1 MDKRVIENRFVGSF
15 LLVASL
21 LTALILTSL
30 TSAGQDAVSIPAKG
44 KDKQKSAKAKS
55 GPAPRTPDGKV
66 DLSGLWSPDRNFIYD
81 ISDSLKPG
89 DKLPT
94 QPWAEKLTRERMS
107 KDDPEA
113 NCLPTG
119 VPRQAPYQI
128 GRAH

>member
-1 MDKRVIENRFVGSF
+1 LDKRIASSLVIMAG
-15 LLVASL
+15 LGVALFFSSL
-21 LTALILTSL
+21 PSQ
-30 TSAGQDAVSIPAKG
+30 GQDDAAPVKG
-44 KDKQKSAKAKS
+44 KGRQKGAKATS
-55 GPAPRTPDGKV
+55 GPTPRLADGKV
-66 DLSGLWSPDRNFIYD
+66 DLTGLWSPDRNFIYD

-119 VPRQAPYQI
+119 VPRQAPYPWQI
-128 GRAH
+128 VQTAARI